1 MYSGQFFVPLPA
13 IDDSV
18 KECFQYPATLR
29 GTAFDLALDGCRVR
43 DTNGYFWG
51 LLLKVCFC
59 DSVQKTIVLKT
70 YRKQFFD
77 FRLDDRCPDVGRWTD
92 VLWVELPGP
101 GAVQLAVVMAIF
113 LVGVAVQGRITYS
126 AIKKPVKQ
134 ILRRVLGSDGPL
146 SRSLGVQ
153 NLLHR
158 FKHFLAHQPLH
169 RSEEHTSEL
178 Q

>member
-1 MYSGQFFVPLPA
+1 
-13 IDDSV
+13 
-18 KECFQYPATLR
+18 
-29 GTAFDLALDGCRVR
+29 
-43 DTNGYFWG
+43 
-51 LLLKVCFC
+51 
-59 DSVQKTIVLKT
+59 
-70 YRKQFFD
+70 
-77 FRLDDRCPDVGRWTD
+77 
-92 VLWVELPGP
+92 
-101 GAVQLAVVMAIF
+101 MAIF

-169 RSEEHTSEL
+169 DLAPDHFFRGSRNLPPVALASILSRRVPRGARVPTLVILSDALVDRVLQDETKVRSGYVERARDL
-178 Q
+178 